1 MDKVTLTKELIRYQ
15 PPVPISDLC
24 MVNHQDKLVLR
35 KDEWFLGRP
44 EVVPYCLKPP
54 EPTTLPDGTKVYM
67 RPFSFQTENGGADFY
82 NIVKREGDPNSE
94 AYPIENMQPCF

>member
-1 MDKVTLTKELIRYQ
+1 
-15 PPVPISDLC
+15 

>member
-1 MDKVTLTKELIRYQ
+1 
-15 PPVPISDLC
+15 

-44 EVVPYCLKPP
+44 ESVPYCLKPP
-54 EPTTLPDGTKVYM
+54 EPTILLDGTRIYM
-67 RPFSFQTENGGADFY
+67 KPFSFQTENGQDFY

-94 AYPIENMQPCF
+94 AYPIENM